1 MVQLDWPEFL
11 TPFNYHDN
19 LICTLCEGICTAQSS
34 SSQSLVPRP
43 AALISAGYKC
53 KLSNSRPRNPIES
66 ETLGVKPSIVCVT
79 SLPGDWTCAVLCG
92 ASLLCSFFLVKSNSL
107 RRNFVKPCVTKNN
120 NV

>member
-43 AALISAGYKC
+43 AATALPRNLLAMQIFRPLDLLDQ
-53 KLSNSRPRNPIES
+53 KLSRNQ
-66 ETLGVKPSIVCVT
+66 VNY
-79 SLPGDWTCAVLCG
+79 
-92 ASLLCSFFLVKSNSL
+92 FNKSSKQL
-107 RRNFVKPCVTKNN
+107 
-120 NV
+120 